1 MVTWLDSIFQVVL
14 LQLFQHVQDLNCIKF
29 FSTSIFRLINFSAM
43 PNDVDR
49 YGRQRERRVRS
60 PSHCSGRSRSQSR
73 RSRSRRS
80 HSRRSRSSSR
90 SRSRRSSYT
99 RRSRKSRSSRSR
111 SPRLKEYVLKV
122 RRLDKQNE
130 EIKVNDEESDSDRD
144 DLGDISRSRR
154 LMKVDVNNPLSAF
167 EVKTKTKLAHIQ
179 ASSFCKQTWNEIRG
193 MDGKTGKFLTEDRPN
208 PDDWQKMAKSDKIVK
223 KWSGD
228 PAFADTRLDD
238 GLASVVPKNVSKEE
252 SQLLNTQK
260 AMGALGHMVLS
271 ATEGYNNLYKR
282 TSDFVEKLIGEP
294 NEPNCCDM

>member
-1 MVTWLDSIFQVVL
+1 MTHYRNIARHTRIPNPKISCASSTAIQCHWPLVSLTKSGLDLGVATCIPNLRMVTWLDSIFQVVL
-14 LQLFQHVQDLNCIKF
+14 LQLFQHVQYLNCIKF

-193 MDGKTGKFLTEDRPN
+193 MDGKTGNF
-208 PDDWQKMAKSDKIVK
+208 
-223 KWSGD
+223 
-228 PAFADTRLDD
+228 
-238 GLASVVPKNVSKEE
+238 
-252 SQLLNTQK
+252 
-260 AMGALGHMVLS
+260 
-271 ATEGYNNLYKR
+271 
-282 TSDFVEKLIGEP
+282 
-294 NEPNCCDM
+294 

>member
-1 MVTWLDSIFQVVL
+1 M
-14 LQLFQHVQDLNCIKF
+14 
-29 FSTSIFRLINFSAM
+29 
-43 PNDVDR
+43 
-49 YGRQRERRVRS
+49 
-60 PSHCSGRSRSQSR
+60 
-73 RSRSRRS
+73 
-80 HSRRSRSSSR
+80 
-90 SRSRRSSYT
+90 
-99 RRSRKSRSSRSR
+99 
-111 SPRLKEYVLKV
+111 KEYVLKV

-154 LMKVDVNNPLSAF
+154 LKKVDVNNPLSAF

-208 PDDWQKMAKSDKIVK
+208 PDDWQKMAKFDKIVK